1 MAKKVDIK
9 SEPNLADAAKRKR
22 EETRIL
28 TDDVEIPSELR
39 IIASGKKFFIRTYGC
54 QANVLDSQ
62 NIEGILLEIGYSPV
76 DNPLQADVVILNTCA
91 IRENAEEKVFGEIG
105 SLKRL
110 KAENK
115 DALICICGC
124 MVQQPHIVDT
134 IKTKYPQVDII
145 FGTHNIHHLPSLLN
159 EAYSKKNRIIEVYS
173 KEGEVIEN
181 IPCFRRD
188 KIKAFVNIM
197 YGCDKFCT
205 YCIVP
210 YTRGKQRSREMDAIL
225 KECQD
230 LVKQGYQEITL
241 VGQNVNAYGK
251 DLKDAPT
258 FATLLSK
265 VAETGIPRL
274 RFTTSHPW
282 DFTEEMF
289 EAIAKYPNIMPF
301 LHLPLQSGSN
311 DVLRRMGRRYT
322 AEEYCHLVDRLR
334 EIVPSISLST
344 DIIVGFPNETE
355 EDFQRTLDV
364 VKYCHYDSAFTFIYS
379 PRVGTPG
386 AKMED
391 KVSME
396 TKHERFSRLIA
407 TLEPD
412 FEAKAEAYVGKIVPV
427 LVEGSSKKDETIL
440 SGYTDT
446 NKLVNFKGNV
456 KNIGKI
462 VYVKILES
470 HTYSLIGEEVDE

>member
-1 MAKKVDIK
+1 
-9 SEPNLADAAKRKR
+9 
-22 EETRIL
+22 
-28 TDDVEIPSELR
+28 
-39 IIASGKKFFIRTYGC
+39 
-54 QANVLDSQ
+54 
-62 NIEGILLEIGYSPV
+62 
-76 DNPLQADVVILNTCA
+76 
-91 IRENAEEKVFGEIG
+91 
-105 SLKRL
+105 
-110 KAENK
+110 
-115 DALICICGC
+115 
-124 MVQQPHIVDT
+124 
-134 IKTKYPQVDII
+134 
-145 FGTHNIHHLPSLLN
+145 
-159 EAYSKKNRIIEVYS
+159 
-173 KEGEVIEN
+173 
-181 IPCFRRD
+181 
-188 KIKAFVNIM
+188 
-197 YGCDKFCT
+197 
-205 YCIVP
+205 
-210 YTRGKQRSREMDAIL
+210 
-225 KECQD
+225 
-230 LVKQGYQEITL
+230 
-241 VGQNVNAYGK
+241 
-251 DLKDAPT
+251 
-258 FATLLSK
+258 
-265 VAETGIPRL
+265 
-274 RFTTSHPW
+274 
-282 DFTEEMF
+282 
-289 EAIAKYPNIMPF
+289 
-301 LHLPLQSGSN
+301 
-311 DVLRRMGRRYT
+311 MGRRYT

-334 EIVPSISLST
+334 AIVPSISLST

-427 LVEGSSKKDETIL
+427 LVEGSCTKDETIL

>member
-1 MAKKVDIK
+1 
-9 SEPNLADAAKRKR
+9 
-22 EETRIL
+22 
-28 TDDVEIPSELR
+28 
-39 IIASGKKFFIRTYGC
+39 
-54 QANVLDSQ
+54 
-62 NIEGILLEIGYSPV
+62 
-76 DNPLQADVVILNTCA
+76 
-91 IRENAEEKVFGEIG
+91 
-105 SLKRL
+105 
-110 KAENK
+110 
-115 DALICICGC
+115 
-124 MVQQPHIVDT
+124 
-134 IKTKYPQVDII
+134 
-145 FGTHNIHHLPSLLN
+145 
-159 EAYSKKNRIIEVYS
+159 
-173 KEGEVIEN
+173 
-181 IPCFRRD
+181 
-188 KIKAFVNIM
+188 
-197 YGCDKFCT
+197 
-205 YCIVP
+205 
-210 YTRGKQRSREMDAIL
+210 
-225 KECQD
+225 
-230 LVKQGYQEITL
+230 
-241 VGQNVNAYGK
+241 
-251 DLKDAPT
+251 
-258 FATLLSK
+258 
-265 VAETGIPRL
+265 
-274 RFTTSHPW
+274 
-282 DFTEEMF
+282 MF

-334 EIVPSISLST
+334 AIVPSISLST

-456 KNIGKI
+456 SSIGKI

>member
-1 MAKKVDIK
+1 MAKNVEIK
-9 SEPNLADAAKRKR
+9 SEPNLVEAAKRKR
-22 EETRIL
+22 EDTHIINENL
-28 TDDVEIPSELR
+28 NIPSELR
-39 IIASGKKFFIRTYGC
+39 LVAQGKKFFIRTYGC

-110 KAENK
+110 KTENK
-115 DALICICGC
+115 DSLICICGC
-124 MVQQPHIVDT
+124 MVQQPHIVNT

-159 EAYSKKNRIIEVYS
+159 EAYNKKNRIIEVYS

-181 IPCFRRD
+181 IPCHRRD
-188 KIKAFVNIM
+188 RIKAFVNIM

-225 KECQD
+225 KECEE
-230 LVKQGYQEITL
+230 LVRQGYQEITL

-251 DLKDAPT
+251 DLKNAPT

-265 VAETGIPRL
+265 VAETGINRL

-334 EIVPSISLST
+334 AIVPSISLST

-355 EDFQRTLDV
+355 EDFQKTLDV

-396 TKHERFSRLIA
+396 TKHERFTRLIA

-412 FEAKAEAYVGKIVPV
+412 FEAKAQAYVGKIVPV

-462 VYVKILES
+462 VNVKILES

>member
-28 TDDVEIPSELR
+28 TDDLEIPSELR

-110 KAENK
+110 KGENK

-124 MVQQPHIVDT
+124 MVQQPHIVIT

-334 EIVPSISLST
+334 AIVPSISLST

-456 KNIGKI
+456 SSIGKI
-462 VYVKILES
+462 VNVKILES
-470 HTYSLIGEEVDE
+470 HTYSLIGEEVNE

>member
-28 TDDVEIPSELR
+28 TDDLEIPSELR

-110 KAENK
+110 KGENK

-124 MVQQPHIVDT
+124 MVQQPHIVNT

-159 EAYSKKNRIIEVYS
+159 EAYNKKNRIIEVYS

-282 DFTEEMF
+282 DFTEEMV
-289 EAIAKYPNIMPF
+289 EAIAKYPNMMPF

-334 EIVPSISLST
+334 AIVPSISLST

-456 KNIGKI
+456 SSIGKI
-462 VYVKILES
+462 VNVKILES
-470 HTYSLIGEEVDE
+470 HTYSLIGEEVNE

>member
-1 MAKKVDIK
+1 
-9 SEPNLADAAKRKR
+9 
-22 EETRIL
+22 
-28 TDDVEIPSELR
+28 
-39 IIASGKKFFIRTYGC
+39 
-54 QANVLDSQ
+54 
-62 NIEGILLEIGYSPV
+62 
-76 DNPLQADVVILNTCA
+76 
-91 IRENAEEKVFGEIG
+91 
-105 SLKRL
+105 
-110 KAENK
+110 
-115 DALICICGC
+115 
-124 MVQQPHIVDT
+124 
-134 IKTKYPQVDII
+134 
-145 FGTHNIHHLPSLLN
+145 
-159 EAYSKKNRIIEVYS
+159 
-173 KEGEVIEN
+173 
-181 IPCFRRD
+181 
-188 KIKAFVNIM
+188 
-197 YGCDKFCT
+197 
-205 YCIVP
+205 
-210 YTRGKQRSREMDAIL
+210 
-225 KECQD
+225 
-230 LVKQGYQEITL
+230 
-241 VGQNVNAYGK
+241 
-251 DLKDAPT
+251 
-258 FATLLSK
+258 
-265 VAETGIPRL
+265 
-274 RFTTSHPW
+274 
-282 DFTEEMF
+282 MF

-334 EIVPSISLST
+334 AIVPSISLST